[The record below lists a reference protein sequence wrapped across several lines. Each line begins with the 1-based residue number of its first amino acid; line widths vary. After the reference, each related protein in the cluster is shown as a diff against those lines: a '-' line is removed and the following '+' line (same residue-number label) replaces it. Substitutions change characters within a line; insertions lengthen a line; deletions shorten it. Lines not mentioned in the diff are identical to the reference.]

1 MAQALV
7 AELLPNR
14 RRLGGVWWAS
24 LDDLPLYQYTTQF
37 WEVGPQVMLDRQ
49 EIERA
54 DFGKALR
61 QMPAPVMIVEAAS
74 EKTIFVNREAWHLSE
89 QSQEP

>member
-1 MAQALV
+1 M
-7 AELLPNR
+7 
-14 RRLGGVWWAS
+14 LG
-24 LDDLPLYQYTTQF
+24 
-37 WEVGPQVMLDRQ
+37 RQ